1 MTNILKI
8 EMLSTGDEVLYG
20 QITDTNASWLS
31 DFLFQHGFTI
41 SSRFTVGDN
50 LTQLIDT
57 LNKRSRENDIL
68 IINGGLG
75 PTSDDLSAE
84 AAAKAN
90 NEELILRPEWV
101 TVMQQ
106 FFVSRNLAMPPA
118 NIKQAMLPKSAE
130 IIDNPVGTAC
140 GFKMIIN
147 DCLLFFTPG
156 VPSEFKI
163 MVEKQILPAIKLHQ
177 PDVVQSLCYRLTTMG
192 RTESDL
198 ASEIENKLLVPAGI
212 DVGYRS
218 TVPIIELK
226 LTGKQPEQILM
237 NKLWEQLKQLVKD
250 NILFEGTIGLAG
262 VVSQLL
268 TEYAQ
273 QLIVLEEKTA
283 GLIAYQ
289 LYEHYAPVIKSE
301 VADNNANRVAEL
313 TVQYPNA
320 LIIYIGRFNEDNSQF
335 TLQLTTSK
343 QTYNYRLNYTSR
355 RYNRTTEQQVF
366 TAIALDMLR
375 RYFTQQPLIG
385 PNSWLKILD
394 ERIESRIV

>member
-177 PDVVQSLCYRLTTMG
+177 PDVVQPLCYRLTTMG

>member
-1 MTNILKI
+1 
-8 EMLSTGDEVLYG
+8 MLSTGDEVLYG

-31 DFLFQHGFTI
+31 DFLFQHGFLI

-50 LTQLIDT
+50 LAQLIDT
-57 LNKRSRENDIL
+57 LIKRSQENDIL

-90 NEELILRPEWV
+90 NEELVLRQEWV

-106 FFVSRNLAMPPA
+106 FFVSRNRAMPSS

-140 GFKMIIN
+140 GFKMVIN
-147 DCLLFFTPG
+147 DCVLFFTPG
-156 VPSEFKI
+156 VPSEFKL
-163 MVEKQILPAIKLHQ
+163 MVEKQILPAIKLGQ
-177 PDVVQSLCYRLTTMG
+177 PEVVQPLCYRLTTMG

-198 ASEIENKLLVPAGI
+198 ASEIENKLSVPAGI

-218 TVPIIELK
+218 AVPIIELK
-226 LTGKQPEQILM
+226 LTGKQSDQLM
-237 NKLWEQLKQLVKD
+237 MDKLWEQLKQLVKD

-262 VVSQLL
+262 IVSQLL
-268 TEYAQ
+268 TEYSQ
-273 QLIVLEEKTA
+273 QLVILEEKTA

-289 LYEHYAPVIKSE
+289 LYEHNAPVIKSE
-301 VADNNANRVAEL
+301 VADNNADRVAEL
-313 TVQYPNA
+313 MIQYPA
-320 LIIYIGRFNEDNSQF
+320 TMILYLGQFNEDNSQF

-355 RYNRTTEQQVF
+355 RYNQITEQQVF

-375 RYFTQQPLIG
+375 RYFTQRPLIG

>member
-1 MTNILKI
+1 MSNILKI

-20 QITDTNASWLS
+20 QITDTNAAWLS

-50 LTQLIDT
+50 LAQLIDT
-57 LNKRSRENDIL
+57 LIKRSQENDIL

-90 NEELILRPEWV
+90 NEQLVLRQEWV

-106 FFVSRNLAMPPA
+106 FFYSHNRAMPSA

-140 GFKMIIN
+140 GFKMVIN
-147 DCLLFFTPG
+147 DCVLFFTPG
-156 VPSEFKI
+156 VPSEFKL
-163 MVEKQILPAIKLHQ
+163 MVEKQILPTIKLGQ
-177 PDVVQSLCYRLTTMG
+177 PEVVQPLCYRLTTMG

-198 ASEIENKLLVPAGI
+198 ATEIENKLLVPAGI

-218 TVPIIELK
+218 AVPIIELK
-226 LTGKQPEQILM
+226 LTGKQSDQIVM
-237 NKLWEQLKQLVKD
+237 DKLWDQLKQLVKE

-262 VVSQLL
+262 VVSELL
-268 TEYAQ
+268 IEHSQ
-273 QLIVLEEKTA
+273 QLVILEEKTA

-289 LYEHYAPVIKSE
+289 LYEHNAPVIKSE
-301 VADNNANRVAEL
+301 VADNHANRVAEL
-313 TVQYPNA
+313 IVQYPNA
-320 LIIYIGRFNEDNSQF
+320 LIIYIGQFNEDNSQF

-375 RYFTQQPLIG
+375 RYFTQRPLIG

>member
-1 MTNILKI
+1 
-8 EMLSTGDEVLYG
+8 MLSTGDEVLYG
-20 QITDTNASWLS
+20 QITDTNAAWLS

-50 LTQLIDT
+50 LAQLIDT
-57 LNKRSRENDIL
+57 LIKRSQENDIL

-90 NEELILRPEWV
+90 NEQLVLRQEWV

-106 FFVSRNLAMPPA
+106 FFYSHNRAMPSA

-140 GFKMIIN
+140 GFKMVIN
-147 DCLLFFTPG
+147 DCVLFFTPG
-156 VPSEFKI
+156 VPSEFKL
-163 MVEKQILPAIKLHQ
+163 MVEKQILPTIKLGQ
-177 PDVVQSLCYRLTTMG
+177 PEVVQPLCYRLTTMG

-198 ASEIENKLLVPAGI
+198 ATEIENKLLVPAGI

-218 TVPIIELK
+218 AVPIIELK
-226 LTGKQPEQILM
+226 LTGKQSDQIVM
-237 NKLWEQLKQLVKD
+237 DKLWDQLKQLVKE

-262 VVSQLL
+262 IVSQLL
-268 TEYAQ
+268 TEYSQ
-273 QLIVLEEKTA
+273 QLVILEEKTA

-289 LYEHYAPVIKSE
+289 LYEHNAPVIKSE
-301 VADNNANRVAEL
+301 VADNHANRVAEL
-313 TVQYPNA
+313 IVQYPNA
-320 LIIYIGRFNEDNSQF
+320 LIIYIGQFNEDNSQF

-375 RYFTQQPLIG
+375 RYFTQRPLIG

>member
-1 MTNILKI
+1 
-8 EMLSTGDEVLYG
+8 MLSTGDEVLYG
-20 QITDTNASWLS
+20 QITDTNAAWLS

-50 LTQLIDT
+50 LAQLIDT
-57 LNKRSRENDIL
+57 LIKRSQENDIL

-90 NEELILRPEWV
+90 NEQLVLRQEWV

-106 FFVSRNLAMPPA
+106 FFYSHNRAMPSA

-140 GFKMIIN
+140 GFKMVIN
-147 DCLLFFTPG
+147 DCVLFFTPG
-156 VPSEFKI
+156 VPSEFKL
-163 MVEKQILPAIKLHQ
+163 MVEKQILPTIKLGQ
-177 PDVVQSLCYRLTTMG
+177 PEVVQPLCYRLTTMG

-198 ASEIENKLLVPAGI
+198 ATEIENKLLVPAGI

-218 TVPIIELK
+218 AVPIIELK
-226 LTGKQPEQILM
+226 LTGKQSDQIVM
-237 NKLWEQLKQLVKD
+237 DKLWDQLKQLVKE

-262 VVSQLL
+262 VVSELL
-268 TEYAQ
+268 IEHSQ
-273 QLIVLEEKTA
+273 QLVILEEKTA

-289 LYEHYAPVIKSE
+289 LYEHNAPVIKSE
-301 VADNNANRVAEL
+301 VADNHANRVAEL
-313 TVQYPNA
+313 IVQYPNA
-320 LIIYIGRFNEDNSQF
+320 LIIYIGQFNEDNSQF

-375 RYFTQQPLIG
+375 RYFTQRPLIG